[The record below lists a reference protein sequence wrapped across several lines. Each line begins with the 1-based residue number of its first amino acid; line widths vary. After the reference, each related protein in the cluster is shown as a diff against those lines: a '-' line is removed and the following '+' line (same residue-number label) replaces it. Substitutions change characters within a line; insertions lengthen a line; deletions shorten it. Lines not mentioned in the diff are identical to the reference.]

1 MMSVRLMALLM
12 CLSSALA
19 HAAPTRAASPAEK
32 PGKTVELVTSSSVGA
47 TLLVEVAV
55 EPLTSAAF
63 KPFGEAIV
71 VPEGQAP
78 TIDTGAARYW
88 GGLAK
93 DRFAEEV
100 EFGMLSVNAR
110 PREVAELQRSV
121 RSPTFL
127 AGLSGEWVLVVA
139 PPTLA
144 GRPLLASRV
153 RAFVVKPGQ
162 AVLLHRGTW
171 RADPFPKGEAG
182 LFLVAVRDGTVKKDL
197 KSRSFKGKEAVRI
210 P

>member
-1 MMSVRLMALLM
+1 MMTVRLMALLT
-12 CLSSALA
+12 CLSAVSAS
-19 HAAPTRAASPAEK
+19 AAPPVGTSGKPADL
-32 PGKTVELVTSSSVGA
+32 PAVTSA
-47 TLLVEVAV
+47 TLVEVAV
-55 EPLTSAAF
+55 EPLTPAAF

-71 VPEGQAP
+71 VPEGQPP
-78 TIDTGAARYW
+78 TADTGAARYW

-100 EFGMLSVNAR
+100 EFGMLSVAAR

-171 RADPFPKGEAG
+171 HADPFPRGESG